1 MHLFSLLNLMYF
13 MSGNTKMRKSYSL
26 KAVKFGQ
33 THNFDGPYEEFKVR
47 GKPKKC
53 LACGSR
59 NILVFLCGHID
70 SNEPLPAG
78 YASAGCE
85 ILTSFDEHGNKI
97 RLDPAYE
104 CEECRADFF
113 DLEPMEDAALVPQAI

>member
-1 MHLFSLLNLMYF
+1 MYF
-13 MSGNTKMRKSYSL
+13 MLGNTKLRKSYSL

-33 THNFDGPYEEFKVR
+33 TQNFDGPYEEFKVH
-47 GKPKKC
+47 GKPLKC

-59 NILVFLCGHID
+59 NILIFLNGHID

-78 YASAGCE
+78 YASAGCD
-85 ILTSFDEHGNKI
+85 ILTSRDKHGNET

-113 DLEPMEDAALVPQAI
+113 DLEPMEYAALVIQAINLPNIPEKK